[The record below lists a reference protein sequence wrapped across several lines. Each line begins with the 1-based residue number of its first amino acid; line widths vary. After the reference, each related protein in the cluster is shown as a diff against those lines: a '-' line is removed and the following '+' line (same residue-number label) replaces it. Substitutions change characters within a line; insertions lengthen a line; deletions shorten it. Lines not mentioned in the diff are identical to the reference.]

1 MKTLFVVG
9 GLPFGGIENLL
20 FDISK
25 ELLRRNFPFKVVN
38 LSGTGQK
45 VAEFKEAGIPL
56 INLESSLKAIK
67 TFRLKTA
74 LKLRRLIESERAE
87 IVHTMQFPADYFTRI
102 ALIDDRRRKVITHI
116 HTVRKEKRIERRIF
130 NRVLSIRTDAF
141 LAVSRDVHK
150 VVEREHNLFRKPSY
164 VFYNAV
170 NYKKLEAQLEKP
182 AVPDVLKGK
191 KVFITVGRLVRLK
204 RIDLAIRALA
214 LIEKKYPDAVL
225 AVIGDGKERQNLE
238 RLALNLNLKDRVFF
252 FGYQKEVAPFLSKAF
267 ALLMPSEHEGL
278 PVSHLEA
285 AYFGLPAVISPFVP
299 SRELLSDASLV
310 AGLSPEEIAKKMELL
325 LTERELYRELSDSA
339 RKTARLYS
347 IERYV
352 DTLINFYGQLKEGKL
367 PEEKVLF

>member
-25 ELLRRNFPFKVVN
+25 ELLKRNFPFKVVN

-45 VAEFKEAGIPL
+45 VVEFKEAGIPL

-74 LKLRRLIESERAE
+74 FKLRRLIESEKAE
-87 IVHTMQFPADYFTRI
+87 IVHTMQFPADYFARV
-102 ALIDDRRRKVITHI
+102 ALINDRHRKVITHI
-116 HTVRKEKRIERRIF
+116 HTVRKEKRVERKIF
-130 NRVLSIRTDAF
+130 NRFLSIRTDVF
-141 LAVSRDVHK
+141 LAVSKDVRK
-150 VVEREHNLFRKPSY
+150 VVEKEHNFFRKPSY
-164 VFYNAV
+164 IFYNAV
-170 NYKKLEAQLEKP
+170 NYKKLEAQLRKP
-182 AVPDVLKGK
+182 VISNILKGK
-191 KVFITVGRLVRLK
+191 KVFITVGRLVKLK

-238 RLALNLNLKDRVFF
+238 RLAQNLNLKEKVFF
-252 FGYQKEVAPFLSKAF
+252 FGYQKEIAPFLSKAF

-285 AYFGLPAVISPFVP
+285 AYFGLPAIISPFVP

-310 AGLSPEEIAKKMELL
+310 AGLSPEEIAKKMERLL
-325 LTERELYRELSDSA
+325 IDKVLYRELSDNA
-339 RKTARLYS
+339 RKTAMLYS
-347 IERYV
+347 I
-352 DTLINFYGQLKEGKL
+352 
-367 PEEKVLF
+367 